1 MPSWPIPTVSAAE
14 RVAQAHRKAV
24 GDPAAV
30 ADAPATYPV
39 IGEHVDHYGGA
50 VVMGL
55 SSLRAA
61 VAYSPRADGRVTVTT
76 HYPGAQPVTDEIS
89 DEGIRQRAAQQQ
101 PGVDDHGHPTVAPV
115 PVGGAAARVGGL
127 VWTLIHRQLLS
138 RDTGGLD
145 VTVVNDIPRGVG
157 LGADAAV
164 DAALALAL
172 QAGDE
177 DIDQA
182 PARARLAETCSQS
195 NEMFSAFPPLR
206 ARHTAALRGLGESVS
221 VLDYADGS
229 VTQAPH
235 PVDSEHR
242 AFLVGLPERRQP
254 DHSPG
259 VDTVRRHRRFVE
271 DACKAFG
278 AESLRLLP
286 DAPGR
291 VLDWLRAVHQ
301 VRGTDG
307 TPTVAEAAGW
317 LNFDETET
325 RRVVLTARAL
335 RSRRGEDIGSL
346 LAESQ
351 RQLHPLLGVDACDEL
366 AALCRS
372 RGAVAARATA
382 AGLASG
388 VWALVPARA
397 AANFA
402 ADLVDDGLLVVELHR
417 GERAAVLTP
426 ASA

>member
-24 GDPAAV
+24 GEPAAV

-61 VAYSPRADGRVTVTT
+61 VAYSPRADDRITVTT
-76 HYPGAQPVTDEIS
+76 HLPGAQAATDEIS
-89 DEGIRQRAAQQQ
+89 AEEVRRRGAEQQ
-101 PGVDDHGHPTVAPV
+101 PGVDDHGRPTVAPT

-157 LGADAAV
+157 LGSDAAV

-172 QAGDE
+172 QADDAE
-177 DIDQA
+177 IDHA
-182 PARARLAETCSQS
+182 PVRTRLAETCAQS
-195 NEMFSAFPPLR
+195 NDMFSAFPPLR
-206 ARHTAALRGLGESVS
+206 ARHTAALRGAGETVS
-221 VLDYADGS
+221 VIDYADGS

-235 PVDSEHR
+235 PVDAEHR
-242 AFLVGLPERRQP
+242 AFVVGLPEDHQP

-259 VDTVRRHRRFVE
+259 VDTVRRHRAFVD

-291 VLDWLRAVHQ
+291 VLDWLRAVHK
-301 VRGTDG
+301 VRGADG
-307 TPTVAEAAGW
+307 VPTTAEAAGW
-317 LNFDETET
+317 LNFGEEET
-325 RRVVLTARAL
+325 RRALLVARAL
-335 RSRRGEDIGSL
+335 RSRRGEDIGQL

-366 AALCRS
+366 AALCLA
-372 RGAVAARATA
+372 RGAVTARATA

-388 VWALVPARA
+388 VRVLVPERA

-402 ADLVDDGLLVVELHR
+402 ADAADDGLLVVELHR
-417 GERAAVLTP
+417 GERAAVLT
-426 ASA
+426 SATA

>member
-1 MPSWPIPTVSAAE
+1 MPSWPLPTVSAAE

-24 GDPAAV
+24 GEPAAV

-50 VVMGL
+50 AVMGL

-61 VAYSPRADGRVTVTT
+61 VAYSPRADDRVTVTT
-76 HYPGAQPVTDEIS
+76 HRPGAQPVTDEIS
-89 DEGIRQRAAQQQ
+89 DEEIRRRGAQQQ
-101 PGVDDHGHPTVAPV
+101 PGVDDHGRPTVAPV
-115 PVGGAAARVGGL
+115 PVGGAAARLGGL

-164 DAALALAL
+164 DAAVALAL

-177 DIDQA
+177 EIDQA
-182 PARARLAETCSQS
+182 PVRTRLAETCAQS

-206 ARHTAALRGLGESVS
+206 ARHTAALRGLGETVS
-221 VLDYADGS
+221 VIDYADGS

-235 PVDSEHR
+235 PVDAAHR
-242 AFLVGLPERRQP
+242 AFIVGLPEDRQP

-259 VDTVRRHRRFVE
+259 VDTVRRHRRFVD

-278 AESLRLLP
+278 AESLRSLP

-291 VLDWLRAVHQ
+291 VLDWLRAVHK
-301 VRGTDG
+301 VRGVDG
-307 TPTVAEAAGW
+307 TPTAAEAAGW

-325 RRVVLTARAL
+325 RRALSTARAL
-335 RSRRGEDIGSL
+335 RSRRGEDIGRL

-366 AALCRS
+366 AALCLT

-388 VWALVPARA
+388 VWALVPEKA
-397 AANFA
+397 AGNFA
-402 ADLVDDGLLVVELHR
+402 ADLAEDGLLVVELHR
-417 GERAAVLTP
+417 GERAGVITP
-426 ASA
+426 ADA